1 MRALGLGLVG
11 FLAPMLLFAAVVM
24 ALDLPWQLLGLAA
37 LAVSGAAAL
46 ALAVW
51 WLGDRKS
58 GDGDKPRP
66 R

>member
-11 FLAPMLLFAAVVM
+11 FLAPLLLFVAVVM

-37 LAVSGAAAL
+37 MAVSGAGAL

-51 WLGDRKS
+51 WLGDRKRE
-58 GDGDKPRP
+58 D
-66 R
+66 

>member
-1 MRALGLGLVG
+1 MRALGLGMVG
-11 FLAPMLLFAAVVM
+11 FLAPLLLFVAVVL
-24 ALDLPWQLLGLAA
+24 AIDLPWQVLGMAL

-58 GDGDKPRP
+58 D
-66 R
+66 